1 MFNFLKRIFGKDKEE
16 VAKKTRVQQDSAK
29 KNGKKSPALKNKI
42 DNSKSAPKKNNK
54 KSSVK
59 KTSAQKNI
67 KKVVK
72 PLVLQEVEVVE
83 GKKRFFDYNLHEDIL
98 FGLQK
103 LNFKYCTPIQELTLD
118 LLLQGKD
125 IAGKAQTGTG
135 KTAAF
140 LISTINY
147 FLHTPLAE
155 RQKGTPRCL
164 ILAPTRELAMQIH
177 KDAEAIGLFTNLNSM
192 VVFGGMDHARQKMQL
207 DENIDILIGTP
218 GRIIDYSNSGALDL
232 SKVEILILDEADR
245 MLDMGFIPDVRRIIA
260 RNPGKK
266 QRQTMLF
273 SATLDDSILRLAD
286 DFLNEAIK
294 LESEPDQLVAN
305 TIKQTFFTVSAA
317 EKLPIL
323 LYFIQNYEF
332 ERMIIFGNRKDIIA
346 SLQRNLMTYGVD
358 AALLSGDVPQE
369 KRIKIL
375 NRFRNGQDKV
385 LIATDVAARGIHVD
399 NVSIVVNYD
408 LPERPDD
415 YIHRIGRTGR
425 AGKTG
430 EAISF
435 LCEYGAYNLG
445 PIEELL
451 DIKFS
456 SILPPEEML
465 ILPEKVNKN
474 RKEKAEQ
481 K

>member
-1 MFNFLKRIFGKDKEE
+1 MFGFLKKIFGKKQEQE
-16 VAKKTRVQQDSAK
+16 VKSVSQ
-29 KNGKKSPALKNKI
+29 KKSPN
-42 DNSKSAPKKNNK
+42 KNNK
-54 KSSVK
+54 SNKKNSDKVKNNKPTKKS
-59 KTSAQKNI
+59 ANP
-67 KKVVK
+67 KKVEKKIVK
-72 PLVLQEVEVVE
+72 PMTLTEVEVIE
-83 GKKRFFDYNLHEDIL
+83 GKKRFFDYNIHSDIL

-103 LNFKYCTPIQELTLD
+103 LNFKYCTPIQEMTLD
-118 LLLQGKD
+118 LLLLGKD

-140 LISTINY
+140 LISTFNY
-147 FLHTPLAE
+147 LLNNPLTE
-155 RQKGTPRCL
+155 RKKGAPRCL
-164 ILAPTRELAMQIH
+164 VLAPTRELAMQIH
-177 KDAEAIGLFTNLNSM
+177 KDAEAIGVFTNLNSM
-192 VVFGGMDHARQKMQL
+192 VVFGGMDHERQRMQL
-207 DENIDILIGTP
+207 DDNIDILIGTP
-218 GRIIDYSNSGALDL
+218 GRIIDYSNGSTLDL

-245 MLDMGFIPDVRRIIA
+245 MLDMGFIPDVRRIVV
-260 RNPGKK
+260 RTPNKK
-266 QRQTMLF
+266 NRQTMLF
-273 SATLDDSILRLAD
+273 SATLDDSILKLAD
-286 DFLNEAIK
+286 DFLNEAVK
-294 LESEPDQLVAN
+294 LESEPDQLVAD

-323 LYFIQNYEF
+323 LHFINNYDF

-346 SLQRNLMTYGVD
+346 ALQRNLSKYGVE
-358 AALLSGDVPQE
+358 ASLLSGDVPQE
-369 KRIKIL
+369 RRIKIL

-425 AGKTG
+425 AGHSG

-445 PIEELL
+445 AIEDLL
-451 DIKFS
+451 ETKFP

-465 ILPEKVNKN
+465 ILPEKVNKKGSN
-474 RKEKAEQ
+474 NKQERGEK
-481 K
+481 

>member
-1 MFNFLKRIFGKDKEE
+1 MFGFLKKIFGKKQEQE
-16 VAKKTRVQQDSAK
+16 VKSVSQ
-29 KNGKKSPALKNKI
+29 KKSPN
-42 DNSKSAPKKNNK
+42 KNNK
-54 KSSVK
+54 SNKKNSDKVK
-59 KTSAQKNI
+59 KNKLTKKSANP
-67 KKVVK
+67 KKVEKKIVK
-72 PLVLQEVEVVE
+72 PMTLAEVEVIE
-83 GKKRFFDYNLHEDIL
+83 GKKRFFDYNIHSDIL

-103 LNFKYCTPIQELTLD
+103 LNFKYCTPIQEMTLD
-118 LLLQGKD
+118 LLLLGKD

-140 LISTINY
+140 LISTFNY
-147 FLHTPLAE
+147 LLNSPLTE
-155 RQKGTPRCL
+155 RKKGAPRCL

-177 KDAEAIGLFTNLNSM
+177 KDAEAIGVFTNLNSM
-192 VVFGGMDHARQKMQL
+192 VVFGGMDHERQRMQL
-207 DENIDILIGTP
+207 DDNIDILIGTP
-218 GRIIDYSNSGALDL
+218 GRIIDYSNGSTLDL

-245 MLDMGFIPDVRRIIA
+245 MLDMGFIPDVRRIVV
-260 RNPGKK
+260 RTPNKK
-266 QRQTMLF
+266 NRQTMLF
-273 SATLDDSILRLAD
+273 SATLDDSILKLAD
-286 DFLNEAIK
+286 DFLNEAVK
-294 LESEPDQLVAN
+294 LESEPDQLVAD

-323 LYFIQNYEF
+323 LHFINNYDF

-346 SLQRNLMTYGVD
+346 ALQRNLSKYGVE
-358 AALLSGDVPQE
+358 ASLLSGDVPQE
-369 KRIKIL
+369 RRIKIL

-425 AGKTG
+425 AGHSG

-445 PIEELL
+445 AIEDLL
-451 DIKFS
+451 ETKFS

-465 ILPEKVNKN
+465 VLPEKVNKKGSN
-474 RKEKAEQ
+474 NKQERGEK
-481 K
+481 

>member
-1 MFNFLKRIFGKDKEE
+1 MFGFLKKIFGGGKKEE
-16 VAKKTRVQQDSAK
+16 
-29 KNGKKSPALKNKI
+29 
-42 DNSKSAPKKNNK
+42 PKKNTAPITQNSNKNRK
-54 KSSVK
+54 KSTKKTLPDKAMGKNNKANPKKTKAAKQVK
-59 KTSAQKNI
+59 KL
-67 KKVVK
+67 VK
-72 PLVLQEVEVVE
+72 PTILEDVKIVE
-83 GKKRFFDYNLHEDIL
+83 GKKRFFDYDLHQDIL

-103 LNFKYCTPIQELTLD
+103 LNFKYCTPIQEMTLD

-140 LISTINY
+140 LISTFNY
-147 FLHTPLAE
+147 LLNNPLE
-155 RQKGTPRCL
+155 NQPKGTPRCL

-177 KDAEAIGLFTNLNSM
+177 KDAEAIGIFTNLNSM

-218 GRIIDYSNSGALDL
+218 GRIIDFSNGSALDL
-232 SKVEILILDEADR
+232 SQVEILILDEADR

-260 RNPGKK
+260 RTPGKK
-266 QRQTMLF
+266 KRQTMLF

-294 LESEPDQLVAN
+294 LESEPDSLVAE

-323 LYFIQNYEF
+323 LYFINHYEF

-346 SLQRNLMTYGVD
+346 TLQRNLAKYGVE
-358 AALLSGDVPQE
+358 ASLLSGDVPQE

-425 AGKTG
+425 AGHSG

-445 PIEELL
+445 AIEDMLG
-451 DIKFS
+451 IKFP
-456 SILPPEEML
+456 SILPPEEYL
-465 ILPEKVNKN
+465 ILPERVVAKKNNKSN
-474 RKEKAEQ
+474 KRDQ
-481 K
+481 

>member
-1 MFNFLKRIFGKDKEE
+1 MFKFIKKLLGLNKVDSEEKPLEKNKKQYNKSKTAQDKKLNKVQKSQGKLS
-16 VAKKTRVQQDSAK
+16 Q
-29 KNGKKSPALKNKI
+29 KNKQTKKSKS
-42 DNSKSAPKKNNK
+42 SKSEKMEKK
-54 KSSVK
+54 
-59 KTSAQKNI
+59 I
-67 KKVVK
+67 VK
-72 PLVLQEVEVVE
+72 PSELKEVEVIE
-83 GKKRFFDYNLHEDIL
+83 GKKRFFDYTLHEDIL
-98 FGLQK
+98 FGLQN
-103 LNFKYCTPIQELTLD
+103 LNFKYCTPIQEMTLD

-140 LISTINY
+140 LISTFNY
-147 FLHTPLAE
+147 LLNNPLE
-155 RQKGTPRCL
+155 GQVKGAPRGL

-177 KDAEAIGLFTNLNSM
+177 KDAEAIGIFTNLKSM
-192 VVFGGMDHARQKMQL
+192 VVFGGMDHEKQRMQL

-218 GRIIDYSNSGALDL
+218 GRIIDYSNGSSLDL
-232 SKVEILILDEADR
+232 SRVEILILDEADR
-245 MLDMGFIPDVRRIIA
+245 MLDMGFIPDVRRIIG
-260 RNPGKK
+260 RTPSKNK
-266 QRQTMLF
+266 RQTMLF

-294 LESEPDQLVAN
+294 LESEPDSLVAE

-323 LYFIQNYEF
+323 LYFIKNYEF

-346 SLQRNLMTYGVD
+346 ALQRNLAQYGV
-358 AALLSGDVPQE
+358 AASLLSGDVPQE

-375 NRFRNGQDKV
+375 NRFRNGQDKI

-399 NVSIVVNYD
+399 NVSIVINYD

-425 AGKTG
+425 AGHTG

-445 PIEELL
+445 AIEDLL
-451 DIKFS
+451 DVRFS

-465 ILPEKVNKN
+465 ILPEKNNKN
-474 RKEKAEQ
+474 NQRKVE
-481 K
+481 

>member
-1 MFNFLKRIFGKDKEE
+1 VFKFIKKILGLNKTDFEEKSLNTNKKRNNDS
-16 VAKKTRVQQDSAK
+16 KTE
-29 KNGKKSPALKNKI
+29 KNTSLNKGKKSQNNLSQKNKQT
-42 DNSKSAPKKNNK
+42 K
-54 KSSVK
+54 KSRCIKSEKVEK
-59 KTSAQKNI
+59 KI
-67 KKVVK
+67 VK
-72 PLVLQEVEVVE
+72 PLELNEVEVLE
-83 GKKRFFDYNLHEDIL
+83 GKKRFFDYTLHEDIL

-103 LNFKYCTPIQELTLD
+103 LKFKYCTPIQEMTLD

-140 LISTINY
+140 LISTFNY
-147 FLHTPLAE
+147 LLNNPLAE
-155 RQKGTPRCL
+155 QSKGAPRCL

-177 KDAEAIGLFTNLNSM
+177 KDAEAIGIFTNLNSM
-192 VVFGGMDHARQKMQL
+192 VVFGGMDHEKQRMQL
-207 DENIDILIGTP
+207 DENVDILIGTP
-218 GRIIDYSNSGALDL
+218 GRIIDYSNGASLDL

-245 MLDMGFIPDVRRIIA
+245 MLDMGFIPDVRRIIG
-260 RNPGKK
+260 RTPSKSK
-266 QRQTMLF
+266 RQTMLF

-286 DFLNEAIK
+286 DFLYEAIK
-294 LESEPDQLVAN
+294 LESEPDSLVAE

-323 LYFIQNYEF
+323 LYFIKNYEF

-346 SLQRNLMTYGVD
+346 ALQRNLAKYGV
-358 AALLSGDVPQE
+358 AASLLSGDVPQE

-375 NRFRNGQDKV
+375 NRFRNGQDKI

-399 NVSIVVNYD
+399 NVSIVINYD

-425 AGKTG
+425 AGHTG

-445 PIEELL
+445 AIEDLL
-451 DIKFS
+451 NVRFS

-465 ILPEKVNKN
+465 ILPEKNNK
-474 RKEKAEQ
+474 K
-481 K
+481 

>member
-1 MFNFLKRIFGKDKEE
+1 
-16 VAKKTRVQQDSAK
+16 
-29 KNGKKSPALKNKI
+29 
-42 DNSKSAPKKNNK
+42 
-54 KSSVK
+54 
-59 KTSAQKNI
+59 
-67 KKVVK
+67 
-72 PLVLQEVEVVE
+72 
-83 GKKRFFDYNLHEDIL
+83 
-98 FGLQK
+98 
-103 LNFKYCTPIQELTLD
+103 
-118 LLLQGKD
+118 
-125 IAGKAQTGTG
+125 
-135 KTAAF
+135 
-140 LISTINY
+140 
-147 FLHTPLAE
+147 
-155 RQKGTPRCL
+155 
-164 ILAPTRELAMQIH
+164 
-177 KDAEAIGLFTNLNSM
+177 M

-260 RNPGKK
+260 RTPGKK

-375 NRFRNGQDKV
+375 NRFRNGQNKV